1 MEKPDSSNFSYLPML
16 FQVPFIAAGASWTA
30 LQAGIPWGGTMG
42 AILMVIMSNDS
53 GDTPFAPVI
62 AAISALPVA
71 IICDTLFYIPCQVI
85 RALKLEKKIE
95 D

>member
-1 MEKPDSSNFSYLPML
+1 
-16 FQVPFIAAGASWTA
+16 
-30 LQAGIPWGGTMG
+30 MG

>member
-1 MEKPDSSNFSYLPML
+1 MEKPDSSNFSYLPM
-16 FQVPFIAAGASWTA
+16 FYQVPMLAASASWMS

-53 GDTPFAPVI
+53 GETPFAPVV
-62 AAISALPVA
+62 AAITALPIA

>member
-1 MEKPDSSNFSYLPML
+1 MAESETNEFSYLPM
-16 FQVPFIAAGASWTA
+16 FYKVPMIAASASWTS
-30 LQAGIPWGGTMG
+30 LEGGIPWGGTLS

-53 GDTPFAPVI
+53 GQTPFAPLV
-62 AAISALPVA
+62 AAITALPVA